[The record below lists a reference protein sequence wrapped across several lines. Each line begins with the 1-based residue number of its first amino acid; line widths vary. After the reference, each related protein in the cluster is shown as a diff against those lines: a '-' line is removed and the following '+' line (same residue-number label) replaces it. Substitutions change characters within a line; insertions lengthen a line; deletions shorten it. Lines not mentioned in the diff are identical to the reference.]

1 MVVRSLLPH
10 VFMQLSHI
18 LHYTTLQKF
27 ATRVSGTVLEKIKII
42 SSFVVLLSNIRRL
55 FIGIIDSSGFK
66 LSTNASQYY
75 NDKVKPTQEEISK
88 IINWDRGT
96 ISDR

>member
-27 ATRVSGTVLEKIKII
+27 AARVSGTIYW
-42 SSFVVLLSNIRRL
+42 RR
-55 FIGIIDSSGFK
+55 
-66 LSTNASQYY
+66 
-75 NDKVKPTQEEISK
+75 
-88 IINWDRGT
+88 
-96 ISDR
+96 